1 MVLLTMTEH
10 LLGPWN
16 DPRLFGDISEYS
28 GVKIPAFVKLM
39 FFFNVWRGRKA
50 TEEMRKFY
58 CMLQNTNLIQEGKWV
73 CIAADVLGQGR

>member
-1 MVLLTMTEH
+1 MTEH

-16 DPRLFGDISEYS
+16 GLRLLGDISEYS

-58 CMLQNTNLIQEGKWV
+58 CMPENTNSIQEGKRV
-73 CIAADVLGQGR
+73 CIAADVPGQGR